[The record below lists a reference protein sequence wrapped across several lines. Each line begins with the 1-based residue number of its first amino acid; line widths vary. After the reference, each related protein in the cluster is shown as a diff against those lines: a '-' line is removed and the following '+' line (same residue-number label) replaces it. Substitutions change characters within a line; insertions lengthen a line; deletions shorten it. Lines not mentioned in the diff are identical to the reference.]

1 MIPSPFALALRYAA
15 FAAIATGVNVATQDV
30 TTAFYQGPHA
40 LWAGIFAGTGT
51 GLVTKYLL
59 DRRWIFGEGR
69 ADLGEHSRKF
79 SLYTLMGVATTFIFW
94 VTEWTFDRL
103 SGGDEAW
110 RYTGAVVGLAIGY
123 TVKYRL
129 DKRFVFTGRRA

>member
-1 MIPSPFALALRYAA
+1 MPGALTLALRYTA
-15 FAAIATGVNVATQDV
+15 FAVAATGVNIATQDV
-30 TTAFYQGPHA
+30 ATAVYQGPYA

-69 ADLGEHSRKF
+69 ADLAEHSVRF
-79 SLYTLMGVATTFIFW
+79 TLYTLMGVATTCIFW
-94 VTEWTFDRL
+94 VTEWAFDRV
-103 SGGDEAW
+103 SGGDELW

-129 DKRFVFTGRRA
+129 DRRFVFAGRPA